1 MLWNLGNISKQELV
15 DKLSGLAHRIGVDE
29 AVSIQSLDRILPMI
43 KKYFEGK
50 S

>member
-1 MLWNLGNISKQELV
+1 MSWNLGNISKQDIV
-15 DKLSGLAHRIGVDE
+15 DKLSGLAHEIGVDKAE
-29 AVSIQSLDRILPMI
+29 SIQSLDRILSMI